1 MTHLSSGVYNSLD
14 DKISSHQ
21 WDSHHGDQQRGM
33 LGMSKNQ
40 GGARTYSDEKS
51 YTPLNSSVRTKRGF
65 IMEKTQTQKEE
76 PLKEKHAEKV
86 EPSSLLEKPVTS
98 KVGSKEPKDPTKP
111 QKKTDHQRRVLVEN
125 LPIYRTKGLEEDK
138 TIGGIAANA
147 NCSHKGRGAKGKLI
161 RSRQGR
167 QVLVDFLAK
176 TMVGDDPICKKVP
189 NLETAPDSKEVPE
202 SAKAREEPA
211 NMDLID
217 EVEVWKLY
225 TNGASN
231 DHGFEAGLIL
241 ID

>member
-111 QKKTDHQRRVLVEN
+111 QKKTDHQRR
-125 LPIYRTKGLEEDK
+125 
-138 TIGGIAANA
+138 ANPE
-147 NCSHKGRGAKGKLI
+147 KAKGVMSMPSPSNLKQMKSLSGKLTALN
-161 RSRQGR
+161 R
-167 QVLVDFLAK
+167 FLSKSAERHPMFSTLK
-176 TMVGDDPICKKVP
+176 KCDDPICKKVP